1 MQVMELVRIYLQE
14 GDVDLSKL
22 LDELVKNRSLS
33 GVSVFRGI
41 AGFGEHHHLHSA
53 HLIDLSLK
61 LPLVIE
67 FFDKQERVEDLIV
80 ELRQKY
86 PLKHVISWPVKG
98 Y

>member
-1 MQVMELVRIYLQE
+1 MPVMELVRIYLQE
-14 GDVDLSKL
+14 GDVDLPKL
-22 LDELVKNRSLS
+22 LDELEKNQGLS

-41 AGFGEHHHLHSA
+41 AGFGTHHHLHSA

-67 FFDKQERVEDLIV
+67 FFEQPERVEELIV
-80 ELRQKY
+80 NLQQRY
-86 PLKHVISWPVKG
+86 PLKHVLSWPVKG